1 MGKLADLLCK
11 FGRTVSLL
19 PVLTQNCPKNFPKRV
34 FCVEIFGH
42 LSFSRSV
49 LPLKRGDFQVG
60 KGGGGS
66 LKAKTMRRRRENKRE
81 CGEEERVPNE
91 LLADEGRSS

>member
-1 MGKLADLLCK
+1 MLADLLCK

-19 PVLTQNCPKNFPKRV
+19 PVLTQNYPKKLPETSFLCGNFRACFILEKC
-34 FCVEIFGH
+34 FSVEAWG
-42 LSFSRSV
+42 LS
-49 LPLKRGDFQVG
+49 GWQ
-60 KGGGGS
+60 GGGGS